1 MDSQLPQYHWLNRP
15 FFPYWFERPPSLNTR
30 LPHTHGRVSGLY
42 WVALFYISL
51 PALGLIIRPVILP
64 EAKLAIQGRFPSWL
78 VWGYATPIVIH
89 LELEPMTHFSIL
101 KMHKI
106 FWYVAKQ
113 VPLFIVL
120 SFQNCL
126 SYSCTFSLTCE
137 FSNLFVKFC
146 ENSCW
151 GFDCDWIKFMD

>member
-89 LELEPMTHFSIL
+89 LELEPMTHFSIS
-101 KMHKI
+101 KCIKYFDMWQSKSP
-106 FWYVAKQ
+106 FS
-113 VPLFIVL
+113 LFFPFKIVL
-120 SFQNCL
+120 AILVRFL
-126 SYSCTFSLTCE
+126 
-137 FSNLFVKFC
+137 
-146 ENSCW
+146 
-151 GFDCDWIKFMD
+151 